1 MTQTKAIRTIAL
13 LLLVVMLASNQNAQ
27 AQEAPSKDFDEYINK
42 ALKDWEVPGLAIAI
56 VKNDKVVFAKGYGLR
71 KLGEST
77 PVNEKTM
84 FAIGSSSKAFTAAS
98 VAMLMDEGKLKWDD
112 PATKYLPGFQL
123 FDPYVSREISVRD
136 LLSHRS
142 GLERGD
148 FLWYGTA
155 YSRDE
160 IVRRVRYLKP
170 SWSFR
175 SNFGYQNI
183 MYLAA
188 GQIVAGVSGKSWDD
202 FIRDRIFK
210 PLEMTSSNTSINELK
225 HANDVATPHAKIDG
239 KVEIIPW
246 RNIDNIAAAGSI
258 NSNVVDMAQ
267 WVRLQLGAGS
277 YKNQRLISSGALKE
291 MHAAQTVIR
300 MEPPWTLF
308 YSDAHFLNYGLGWFL
323 HDHRGRKVVEHGGNI
338 DGMSALV
345 AMIPEE
351 KIGLVILTNLNA
363 TPLPGAIANRVYD
376 LYLGVPPRDYSSD
389 LLKIYNAFL
398 EQGKQ
403 AQKKIEESR
412 VKGTSPT
419 LALDKYAGPYKDE
432 MYGDAKVTLENGK
445 LVLATPGF
453 TGDLEH
459 WNYDTFRCTWR
470 ARSLGKALVTF
481 TLNAQGKV
489 DEMKLPDLQI
499 GFKRAPDAADT
510 SPGVKMSE
518 ADLSKFAGK
527 YEAKVPPIE
536 ISLEIVGGLLK
547 AVLPGQPVYT
557 LTPVSP
563 TRFRIEGAPAGFFV
577 QFDMAEGK
585 VKSLTIEQGPT
596 MSFTLLPKQ

>member
-1 MTQTKAIRTIAL
+1 MKGKKTIWLATL
-13 LLLVVMLASNQNAQ
+13 LLLVLSSSQFGY
-27 AQEAPSKDFDEYINK
+27 AQEAPSKDFDDYVNK
-42 ALKDWEVPGLAIAI
+42 ALKDWDVPGLAIAI
-56 VKNDKVVFAKGYGLR
+56 VKNDQIVFAKGYGVR
-71 KLGEST
+71 KLGDTSA
-77 PVNEKTM
+77 VDEKTL
-84 FAIGSSSKAFTAAS
+84 FAIGSSSKAFTSAAI
-98 VAMLMDEGKLKWDD
+98 AMLVDDGKLKLDD

-123 FDPYVSREISVRD
+123 FDPYVTRELTVRD
-136 LLSHRS
+136 LLCHRS

-148 FLWYGTA
+148 FLWYGTS

-170 SWSFR
+170 TWSLR
-175 SNFGYQNI
+175 SMFGYQNI

-188 GQIVAGVSGKSWDD
+188 GQIVAGVSGKTWDD

-210 PLEMTSSNTSINELK
+210 PLGMTSSSTSINDLK
-225 HANDVATPHAKIDG
+225 NADDVATPHAKIEG

-246 RNIDNIAAAGSI
+246 RNIDNIAPAGSI

-267 WVRLQLGAGS
+267 WVRLQLGEGV
-277 YKNQRLISSGALKE
+277 YKGQRLISSGGAKE
-291 MHAAQTVIR
+291 MHTAQTVIR
-300 MEPPWTLF
+300 MDPPWTLF

-351 KIGLVILTNLNA
+351 KLGLVILTNLNG
-363 TPLPGAIANRVYD
+363 TPLTSAIANRVYD
-376 LYLGVPPRDYSSD
+376 LYLGVPPRDYSAD
-389 LLKIYNAFL
+389 LLKNYNALL

-419 LALDKYAGPYKDE
+419 LALDKYAGAYKDE
-432 MYGDAKVTLENGK
+432 MYGDAKVAVQNGK
-445 LVLATPGF
+445 LVLTTPGF
-453 TGDLEH
+453 VGELDH
-459 WNYDTFRCTWR
+459 WNYDTFQVTWR
-470 ARSLGKALVTF
+470 ERSLGKALVTF
-481 TLNAQGKV
+481 TLNARGKV

-499 GFKRAPDAADT
+499 SFKRGPDPADT
-510 SPGVKMSE
+510 TPGVTLSD

-536 ISLEIVGGLLK
+536 ISIEMVGGLLK
-547 AVLPGQPVYT
+547 AVVPGQPVYT

-563 TRFRIEGAPAGFFV
+563 TRFRIEGAPAGSFV
-577 QFDMAEGK
+577 GFEMAQGK
-585 VKSLTIEQGPT
+585 VKSLTVEQGSNV
-596 MSFTLLPKQ
+596 SFTLLPK

>member
-1 MTQTKAIRTIAL
+1 MKRTKALRLIAL
-13 LLLVVMLASNQNAQ
+13 LSLVLLACQPVYS
-27 AQEAPSKDFDEYINK
+27 QEAPSKDFDDYVNK
-42 ALKDWEVPGLAIAI
+42 ALKDWDVPGLAIAI
-56 VKNDKVVFAKGYGLR
+56 VKNDQIVFAKGYGVR
-71 KLGEST
+71 KLGDTSA
-77 PVNEKTM
+77 VDEKTL
-84 FAIGSSSKAFTAAS
+84 FAIGSSSKAFTSAS
-98 VAMLMDEGKLKWDD
+98 IAMLVDEGKLKLDD

-123 FDPYVSREISVRD
+123 FDPYVTRELTVRD
-136 LLSHRS
+136 LLCHRS

-148 FLWYGTA
+148 FLWYGTS

-170 SWSFR
+170 TWSLR
-175 SNFGYQNI
+175 SMFGYQNI

-188 GQIVAGVSGKSWDD
+188 GQIVAGVSGKTWDD

-210 PLEMTSSNTSINELK
+210 PLGMISSSTSINDLK
-225 HANDVATPHAKIDG
+225 NADDVATPHAKIEG

-246 RNIDNIAAAGSI
+246 RNIDNIAPAGSI

-267 WVRLQLGAGS
+267 WVRLQLGEGV
-277 YKNQRLISSGALKE
+277 YKGQRLISSGGAKE
-291 MHAAQTVIR
+291 MHTAQTVIR
-300 MEPPWTLF
+300 MDPPWTLF

-351 KIGLVILTNLNA
+351 KLGLVILTNLNG
-363 TPLPGAIANRVYD
+363 TPLTSAIASRVYD
-376 LYLGVPPRDYSSD
+376 LYLGVPPRDYSAD
-389 LLKIYNAFL
+389 LLKNYNGLL

-419 LALDKYAGPYKDE
+419 LALDKYAGAYKDE
-432 MYGDAKVTLENGK
+432 MYGDAKVAVQNGK
-445 LVLATPGF
+445 LVLTTPGF
-453 TGDLEH
+453 VGDLDH
-459 WNYDTFRCTWR
+459 WNYDTFQITWR
-470 ARSLGKALVTF
+470 ERSLGKALVTF
-481 TLNAQGKV
+481 TLNARGKV

-499 GFKRAPDAADT
+499 SFKRGSDPADT
-510 SPGVKMSE
+510 TAGVKLSE

-536 ISLEIVGGLLK
+536 ISIEMVGGLLK
-547 AVLPGQPVYT
+547 AVVPGQPVYT

-563 TRFRIEGAPAGFFV
+563 TRFRIEGAPAESFVGFE
-577 QFDMAEGK
+577 MAQGK
-585 VKSLTIEQGPT
+585 VKSLTIEQGANV
-596 MSFTLLPKQ
+596 SFTLSPKQ

>member
-1 MTQTKAIRTIAL
+1 MKGKKTIWLATL
-13 LLLVVMLASNQNAQ
+13 LLLVLSSSQFGY
-27 AQEAPSKDFDEYINK
+27 AQEAPSKDFDDYVNK
-42 ALKDWEVPGLAIAI
+42 ALKDWDVPGLAIAI
-56 VKNDKVVFAKGYGLR
+56 VKNDQIVFAKGYGVR
-71 KLGEST
+71 KLGDTSA
-77 PVNEKTM
+77 VDEKTL
-84 FAIGSSSKAFTAAS
+84 FAIGSSSKAFTSAAI
-98 VAMLMDEGKLKWDD
+98 AMLVDDGKLKLDD

-123 FDPYVSREISVRD
+123 FDPYVTRELTVRD
-136 LLSHRS
+136 LLCHRS

-148 FLWYGTA
+148 FLWYGTS

-170 SWSFR
+170 TWSLR
-175 SNFGYQNI
+175 SMFGYQNI

-188 GQIVAGVSGKSWDD
+188 GQIVAGVSGKTWDD

-210 PLEMTSSNTSINELK
+210 PLGMTSSSTSINDLK
-225 HANDVATPHAKIDG
+225 NADDVATPHAKIEG

-246 RNIDNIAAAGSI
+246 RNIDNIAPAGSI

-267 WVRLQLGAGS
+267 WVRLQLGEGV
-277 YKNQRLISSGALKE
+277 YKGQRLISSGGAKE
-291 MHAAQTVIR
+291 MHTAQTVIR
-300 MEPPWTLF
+300 MDPPWTLF

-351 KIGLVILTNLNA
+351 KLGLVILTNLNG
-363 TPLPGAIANRVYD
+363 TPLTSAIANRVYD
-376 LYLGVPPRDYSSD
+376 LYLGVPPRDYSAD
-389 LLKIYNAFL
+389 LLKNYNALL

-419 LALDKYAGPYKDE
+419 LALDKYAGAYKDE
-432 MYGDAKVTLENGK
+432 MYGDAKVAVQNGK
-445 LVLATPGF
+445 LVLTTPGF
-453 TGDLEH
+453 VGELDH
-459 WNYDTFRCTWR
+459 WNYDTFQVTWR
-470 ARSLGKALVTF
+470 ERSLGKALVTF
-481 TLNAQGKV
+481 TLNARGKV

-499 GFKRAPDAADT
+499 SFKRGPDPADT
-510 SPGVKMSE
+510 TPGVTLSE

-536 ISLEIVGGLLK
+536 ISIEMVGGLLK
-547 AVLPGQPVYT
+547 AVVPGQPVYT

-563 TRFRIEGAPAGFFV
+563 TRFRIEGAPAGSFV
-577 QFDMAEGK
+577 GFEMAQGK
-585 VKSLTIEQGPT
+585 VKSLTVEQGSNV
-596 MSFTLLPKQ
+596 SFTLLPK

>member
-1 MTQTKAIRTIAL
+1 MKGKKTIWLATL
-13 LLLVVMLASNQNAQ
+13 LLLVLSSSQFGY
-27 AQEAPSKDFDEYINK
+27 AQEAPSKDFDDYVNK
-42 ALKDWEVPGLAIAI
+42 ALKDWDVPGLAIAI
-56 VKNDKVVFAKGYGLR
+56 VKNDQIVFAKGYGVR
-71 KLGEST
+71 KLGDTSA
-77 PVNEKTM
+77 VDEKTL
-84 FAIGSSSKAFTAAS
+84 FAIGSSSKAFTSAS
-98 VAMLMDEGKLKWDD
+98 IAMLVDDGKLKLDD

-123 FDPYVSREISVRD
+123 FDPYVTRELTVRD
-136 LLSHRS
+136 LLCHRS

-148 FLWYGTA
+148 FLWYGTS

-170 SWSFR
+170 TWSLR
-175 SNFGYQNI
+175 SMFGYQNI

-188 GQIVAGVSGKSWDD
+188 GQIVAGVSGKTWDD

-210 PLEMTSSNTSINELK
+210 PLGMTSSSTSINDLK
-225 HANDVATPHAKIDG
+225 NADDVATPHAKIEG

-246 RNIDNIAAAGSI
+246 RNIDNIAPAGSI

-267 WVRLQLGAGS
+267 WVRLQLGEGV
-277 YKNQRLISSGALKE
+277 YKGQRLISSGGAKE
-291 MHAAQTVIR
+291 MHTAQTVIR
-300 MEPPWTLF
+300 MDPPWTLF

-351 KIGLVILTNLNA
+351 KLGLVILTNLNG
-363 TPLPGAIANRVYD
+363 TPLTSAIANRVYD
-376 LYLGVPPRDYSSD
+376 LYLGVPPRDYSAD
-389 LLKIYNAFL
+389 LLKNYNALL

-419 LALDKYAGPYKDE
+419 LALDKYAGAYKDE
-432 MYGDAKVTLENGK
+432 MYGDAKVAVQNGK
-445 LVLATPGF
+445 LVLTTPGF
-453 TGDLEH
+453 VGELDH
-459 WNYDTFRCTWR
+459 WNYDTFQVTWR
-470 ARSLGKALVTF
+470 ERSLGKALVTF
-481 TLNAQGKV
+481 TLNARGKV

-499 GFKRAPDAADT
+499 SFKRGPDPADT
-510 SPGVKMSE
+510 TPGVTLSE

-536 ISLEIVGGLLK
+536 ISIEMVGGLLK
-547 AVLPGQPVYT
+547 AVVPGQPVYT

-563 TRFRIEGAPAGFFV
+563 TRFRIEGAPAGSFV
-577 QFDMAEGK
+577 GFEMAQGK
-585 VKSLTIEQGPT
+585 VKSLTVEQGSNV
-596 MSFTLLPKQ
+596 SFTLLPK

>member
-1 MTQTKAIRTIAL
+1 MKGKKTIWLATL
-13 LLLVVMLASNQNAQ
+13 LLLVLSSSQFGY
-27 AQEAPSKDFDEYINK
+27 AQEAPSKDFDDYVNK
-42 ALKDWEVPGLAIAI
+42 ALKDWDVPGLAIAI
-56 VKNDKVVFAKGYGLR
+56 VKNDQIVFAKGYGVR
-71 KLGEST
+71 KLGDTSA
-77 PVNEKTM
+77 VDEKTL
-84 FAIGSSSKAFTAAS
+84 FAIGSSSKAFTSAS
-98 VAMLMDEGKLKWDD
+98 IAMLVDDGKLKLDD

-123 FDPYVSREISVRD
+123 FDPYVTRELTVRD
-136 LLSHRS
+136 LLCHRS

-148 FLWYGTA
+148 FLWYGTS

-170 SWSFR
+170 TWSLR
-175 SNFGYQNI
+175 SMFGYQNI

-188 GQIVAGVSGKSWDD
+188 GQIVAGVSGKTWDD

-210 PLEMTSSNTSINELK
+210 PLGMTSSSTSINDLK
-225 HANDVATPHAKIDG
+225 NADDVATPHAKIEG

-246 RNIDNIAAAGSI
+246 RNIDNIAPAGSI

-267 WVRLQLGAGS
+267 WVRLQLGEGV
-277 YKNQRLISSGALKE
+277 YKGQRLISSGGAKE
-291 MHAAQTVIR
+291 MHTAQTVIR
-300 MEPPWTLF
+300 MDPPWTLF

-351 KIGLVILTNLNA
+351 KLGLVILTNLNG
-363 TPLPGAIANRVYD
+363 TPLTSAIANRVYD
-376 LYLGVPPRDYSSD
+376 LYLGVPPRDYSAD
-389 LLKIYNAFL
+389 LLKNYNALL

-419 LALDKYAGPYKDE
+419 LALDKYAGAYKDE
-432 MYGDAKVTLENGK
+432 MYGDAKVAVQNGK
-445 LVLATPGF
+445 LVLTTPGF
-453 TGDLEH
+453 VGELDH
-459 WNYDTFRCTWR
+459 WNYDTFQVTWR
-470 ARSLGKALVTF
+470 ERSLGKALVTF
-481 TLNAQGKV
+481 TLNARGKV

-499 GFKRAPDAADT
+499 SFKRGPDPADT
-510 SPGVKMSE
+510 TPGVTLSD

-536 ISLEIVGGLLK
+536 ISIEMVGGLLK
-547 AVLPGQPVYT
+547 AVVPGQPVYT

-563 TRFRIEGAPAGFFV
+563 TRFRIEGAPAGSFV
-577 QFDMAEGK
+577 GFEMAQGK
-585 VKSLTIEQGPT
+585 VKSLTVEQGSNV
-596 MSFTLLPKQ
+596 SFTLLPK